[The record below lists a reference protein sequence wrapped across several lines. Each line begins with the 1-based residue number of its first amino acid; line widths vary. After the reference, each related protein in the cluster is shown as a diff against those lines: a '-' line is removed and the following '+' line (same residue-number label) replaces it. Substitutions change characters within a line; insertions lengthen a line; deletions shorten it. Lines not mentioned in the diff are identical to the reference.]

1 MKTNINFK
9 KGSRKAWSP
18 YSLAIKSFIFSALII
33 TGIQANL
40 QAQETQFT
48 KPTWWFGAAAGA
60 NLNFY
65 QGSTNKLSDNF
76 TPPATFHDGFGVGL
90 YVAPLL
96 EYHKPNTILGFM
108 LQAGYDSR
116 KGVFD
121 QVFSAC
127 NCPADLL
134 TDLSY
139 ITVEP
144 SLRVAPFKSN
154 FYLYA
159 GPRIAFNLAKS
170 FTYEQGPSA
179 EYPNTP
185 AVADVTDDFS
195 QINKNIYSM
204 QIGAGIDIPFSASN
218 KKGQAMLSP
227 FVSFQPY
234 FGQDPRSIETWNITT
249 LRVGAALKFGRGKKI
264 AAQPEVVPAALIPIL
279 EPEVKFSVISPA
291 NIPTERKV
299 RETLP
304 LLNYIF
310 FNLGSTEIP
319 NRYVLLRKDQV
330 ADFKEDQLEVFAPVS
345 VSGRSKRQMT
355 VYYNVLNILGDRM
368 VKNPSSNIT
377 LVGSSEKGPDD
388 GKVMAQS
395 VKKYLVDIF
404 GISES
409 RISIE
414 GRDKPK
420 IPSEQ
425 PGGTLELELL
435 RQGDRRVSVESN
447 SPVLLMEFRS
457 GPNAPLKPVE
467 FNVVQEAPID
477 SYVSFNV
484 DGAEE
489 AFSSWSLEIRDEQ
502 GTMQKFGPYTQEN
515 VNIPGKSILGTRP
528 QGNFDVTMIGTT
540 KSGKTVKKEASVKMT
555 LWTPP
560 ANNEGMRFSIIFEFD
575 DANAIALYE
584 KYLTDVVTPKIPVNG
599 TVQIH
604 GYTDIIGE
612 EAHNQTLSLA
622 RANDVKSIIEKALAN
637 AGRTDVKISVNGFGE
652 DESMSPFENKLVEE
666 RFYNRTVIIDIF
678 PAN

>member
-1 MKTNINFK
+1 MKTYINFK

-18 YSLAIKSFIFSALII
+18 YSLAIKSIILSALII
-33 TGIQANL
+33 AGIQANI
-40 QAQETQFT
+40 QAQETQYT
-48 KPTWWFGAAAGA
+48 KPNWWFGAAAGA

-65 QGSTNKLSDNF
+65 HGSTHTLSDNF
-76 TPPATFHDGFGVGL
+76 TPPTTFHDGFGVGL

-96 EYHKPNTILGFM
+96 EYHKPDKVLGVM

-116 KGVFD
+116 KGAFD
-121 QVFSAC
+121 QVFTPC

-144 SLRVAPFKSN
+144 SLRLAPFKSN
-154 FYLYA
+154 FYIYA

-195 QINKNIYSM
+195 QINKTIYSM
-204 QIGAGIDIPFSASN
+204 QIGAGLDIPLSASN

-234 FGQDPRSIETWNITT
+234 FGQEPRSIETWNITT
-249 LRVGAALKFGRGKKI
+249 LRVGAALKFGRGKEI
-264 AAQPEVVPAALIPIL
+264 AKQPEVVPVLIPVV
-279 EPEVKFSVISPA
+279 EPDVKFSVISPA
-291 NIPTERKV
+291 NIPSERKV

-310 FNLGSTEIP
+310 FNSGSTEIP

-368 VKNPSSNIT
+368 LKNPSSNIT
-377 LVGSSEKGPDD
+377 LVGSSEKGPAD
-388 GKVMAQS
+388 GKLMAES
-395 VKKYLVDIF
+395 VKEYLVDIF
-404 GISES
+404 GVADS

-425 PGGTLELELL
+425 PGGTLELDLL
-435 RQGDRRVSVESN
+435 RQGDRRVSVESS
-447 SPVLLMEFRS
+447 SPALLMEFRS

-477 SYVSFNV
+477 SYVSFKV
-484 DGAEE
+484 DGADE
-489 AFSSWSLEIRDEQ
+489 AFSSWNLEIRDEQ
-502 GTMQKFGPYTQEN
+502 GTMQKFGPYTEEN
-515 VNIPGKSILGTRP
+515 VSIPGKSIMGSRP
-528 QGNFDVTMIGTT
+528 QGNFDVTMVGTT
-540 KSGKTVKKEASVKMT
+540 KSGKTVKKEAFTKMT

-575 DANAIALYE
+575 DANAIATYE

-612 EAHNQTLSLA
+612 EGHNQTLSLA
-622 RANDVKSIIEKALAN
+622 RANDARNIMEKALSK
-637 AGRTDVKISVNGFGE
+637 AGRTDVKFLTNGFGE